1 MPLRKHWR
9 RASRPRGRIPDVGT
23 GPPPSSP
30 AVRRRMQL
38 QRSRDTVPELALRRL
53 LHAQGLRYRVHRTPV
68 AGLRRVAD
76 IVFGPARTVV
86 EVRGC
91 FWHACPEHGT
101 RPRSNAEW
109 WAAKLERTRR
119 RGAETE
125 ALLRNAGWHVIV
137 VWEHE
142 DPVVAAERI
151 AAVVRVRRPGRVS
164 QPVPTLVPEVR

>member
-1 MPLRKHWR
+1 M
-9 RASRPRGRIPDVGT
+9 GT
-23 GPPPSSP
+23 GPTPSSQG
-30 AVRRRMQL
+30 VRRRMQL
-38 QRSRDTVPELALRRL
+38 QRSRDTAPELALRRL
-53 LHAQGLRYRVHRTPV
+53 LFAQGLRYRVHRSPIT
-68 AGLRRVAD
+68 GLRRVPD

-101 RPRSNAEW
+101 TPRSNAEW

-125 ALLRNAGWHVIV
+125 ALLRDAGWHVII

-142 DPVVAAERI
+142 DPAVAVEHI
-151 AAVVRVRRPGRVS
+151 AAVVRARRSGRVS
-164 QPVPTLVPEVR
+164 QLVSTVVPEIH